1 VVSTQLLN
9 RETFQPA
16 TTLNV
21 LAACWIQFENHD
33 WFSHG
38 DNSPTDFIEVK
49 LEQGD
54 PWGGK
59 TMKIRETRDPEA
71 IAKDTPPAYVNTATH
86 WWDGSQIYGSSEERC
101 RKLRTG
107 DGGKLRIED
116 GRLPNEDD
124 PELDGIDL
132 TGFSDN
138 YWAGLFDAPHAVRHG
153 AQRDLRPPARLLPDV
168 G

>member
-116 GRLPNEDD
+116 GRLPNRPGARRHRPDRVLRQLLGR
-124 PELDGIDL
+124 P
-132 TGFSDN
+132 
-138 YWAGLFDAPHAVRHG
+138 FDAPHAVRHG